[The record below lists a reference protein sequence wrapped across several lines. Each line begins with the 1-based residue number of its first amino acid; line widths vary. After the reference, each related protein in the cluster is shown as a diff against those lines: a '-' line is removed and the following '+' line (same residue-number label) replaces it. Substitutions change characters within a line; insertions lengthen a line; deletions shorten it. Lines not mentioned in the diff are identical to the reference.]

1 MVVMFV
7 GWSAALVS
15 RQSVLFLREQT
26 YDKVDTSLYSTKLV
40 RMSVTHIVT
49 WYFHYS
55 VTWSVYQEHYPSYQ
69 LHICF
74 ASFTSDRVWYVP
86 KKV

>member
-26 YDKVDTSLYSTKLV
+26 YDKVDTNLYSTKLV

-49 WYFHYS
+49 
-55 VTWSVYQEHYPSYQ
+55 
-69 LHICF
+69 
-74 ASFTSDRVWYVP
+74 
-86 KKV
+86 